1 MNIFNRI
8 LNKINFEFNKYFHP
22 TMMGRYKRADGLV
35 LPFTRI
41 SNTTYIDSPDKLFIE
56 DNVFI
61 GHFNFI
67 DASNGLHIGE
77 GCQITNYVSIITHSS
92 HNAIRIYGKHYHEQS
107 NPKVYTKG
115 EVHIG
120 AYTFIGPHSLIQ
132 SGTTIGKGS
141 IISAYSNVKGE
152 FPDFSIL
159 KGNPA
164 IVIGSTKTLDEVI
177 LNENPD
183 LRNYYNEW
191 ANKK

>member
-1 MNIFNRI
+1 MNIFKRI
-8 LNKINFEFNKYFHP
+8 INKINFEINMLFKP
-22 TMMGRYKRADGLV
+22 TMIGRYRRADGIV
-35 LPFTRI
+35 LPLTRI

-92 HNAIRIYGKHYHEQS
+92 HNAIRIYGKYYHEQS
-107 NPKVYTKG
+107 NPKIYTKG
-115 EVHIG
+115 EVRIG

-132 SGTTIGKGS
+132 AGSSIGKGS
-141 IISAYSNVKGE
+141 IISAYSNVKGN

-164 IVIGSTKTLDEVI
+164 IVIGDTRSIDETI

-183 LRNYYNEW
+183 FRIYYSEW
-191 ANKK
+191 VNKK